1 MNLKERSKTGNI
13 RGLYK
18 RNIEFKGQLPITN
31 LVINKKNNLFADPN
45 SGLKRWKKK
54 CFSVSLNVHG
64 VNDARQT
71 EMHTA
76 EPLVPEP
83 SALRLWRFSESWK
96 VTNHRILIK
105 FQ

>member
-45 SGLKRWKKK
+45 SGLKR
-54 CFSVSLNVHG
+54 
-64 VNDARQT
+64 
-71 EMHTA
+71 
-76 EPLVPEP
+76 
-83 SALRLWRFSESWK
+83 
-96 VTNHRILIK
+96 
-105 FQ
+105 